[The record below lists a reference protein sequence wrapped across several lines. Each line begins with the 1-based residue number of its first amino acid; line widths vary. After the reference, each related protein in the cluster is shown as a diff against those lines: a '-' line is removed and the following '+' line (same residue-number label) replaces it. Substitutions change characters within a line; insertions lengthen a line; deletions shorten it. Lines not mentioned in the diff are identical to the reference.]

1 MTDENESIEYK
12 REYVDDICK
21 EVIAFANTN
30 GGKLLIGVDD
40 SGNPVGLE
48 NIDDTYTR
56 VTNTIRDSIS
66 PDVTMFVKYSLSNG
80 IISVEVSEGT
90 AKPYYLKS
98 KGLKPSGVYVRQGA
112 SSVPASTEQIRQMI
126 KISDGDIY
134 ETTRSLEQ
142 DLTFTAAEKVFRE
155 HKVDFSSEKYPTL
168 GICSLSDNLYTNLAK
183 IISDQCEHTIK
194 IAVFAD
200 DNNTVFKA
208 HKEFRGSVFTQLEE
222 AFDYLMLCNQ
232 NPSTIVGINRI
243 DKWDYPVEALRE
255 ALLNAI
261 VHRDYAFSGSI
272 IINVN
277 ESCMEFVS
285 LGGLVQGLS
294 ADDIRNGISQLR
306 NRNLAEMF
314 HRLNFIESYGTG
326 IRRIFALYSDC
337 PEQPEI
343 SVTSNSFKITLPNM
357 NKYSAPEKPHALTEQ
372 EQAILDYLDEH
383 GEMTELDVQQL
394 LGVKKTRAFNLIQA
408 MKSAQLVEVVGR
420 GVDKK
425 IVRMK

>member
-1 MTDENESIEYK
+1 M
-12 REYVDDICK
+12 
-21 EVIAFANTN
+21 
-30 GGKLLIGVDD
+30 
-40 SGNPVGLE
+40 
-48 NIDDTYTR
+48 
-56 VTNTIRDSIS
+56 
-66 PDVTMFVKYSLSNG
+66 
-80 IISVEVSEGT
+80 
-90 AKPYYLKS
+90 
-98 KGLKPSGVYVRQGA
+98 
-112 SSVPASTEQIRQMI
+112 
-126 KISDGDIY
+126 
-134 ETTRSLEQ
+134 EQ

-155 HKVDFSSEKYPTL
+155 HKIDFSSEKYPAL

-208 HKEFRGSVFTQLEE
+208 HKEFGGSVFTQLEE

-232 NPSTIVGINRI
+232 NPSTVVGINRI
-243 DKWDYPVEALRE
+243 DRWDYPVEALRE

-285 LGGLVQGLS
+285 LGGLVQGLT

-306 NRNLAEMF
+306 NKNLAEMF

-326 IRRIFALYSDC
+326 IRRIFAPYSDC
-337 PEQPEI
+337 KEQPEI

-357 NKYSAPEKPHALTEQ
+357 NKCSVSEKPHKLTEQ
-372 EQAILDYLDEH
+372 EQTILDYLDEH

-408 MKSAQLVEVVGR
+408 LKSAQLVKVVGR
-420 GVDKK
+420 GADKK
-425 IVRMK
+425 IVKMK